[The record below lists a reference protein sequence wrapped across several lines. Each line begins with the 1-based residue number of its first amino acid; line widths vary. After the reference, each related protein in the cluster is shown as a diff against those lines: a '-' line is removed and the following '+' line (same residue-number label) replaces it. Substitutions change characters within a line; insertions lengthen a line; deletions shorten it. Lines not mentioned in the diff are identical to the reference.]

1 MSDLKDQEQLR
12 DQIAGILQLSR
23 ESWKKERAADAE
35 NDESDQPFP
44 RSFLFKALNQHP
56 LLSAT
61 AVASVWYLG
70 PARFGA
76 MALAGASLFL
86 RHKNS
91 ILPIAQQVL
100 SAVLFK
106 PKSNNDNTENSQEG
120 AEASKLPSENQKP
133 NNSTLP

>member
-12 DQIAGILQLSR
+12 DNIADILQLSR
-23 ESWKKERAADAE
+23 ESWTKERASDADR
-35 NDESDQPFP
+35 DESEQPFP
-44 RSFLFKALNQHP
+44 RSFLFKALHQHP

-76 MALAGASLFL
+76 MALAGASLFV
-86 RHKNS
+86 RHRHS

-106 PKSNNDNTENSQEG
+106 PKNDNTESTQAGNELAKQS
-120 AEASKLPSENQKP
+120 SENQRP
-133 NNSTLP
+133 SNSPTP

>member
-1 MSDLKDQEQLR
+1 MIDLKDQELLR
-12 DQIAGILQLSR
+12 DNIADILQLSR
-23 ESWKKERAADAE
+23 ESWKNEIAAEAARE
-35 NDESDQPFP
+35 ESEQPFP

-76 MALAGASLFL
+76 MALAGASLFI

-100 SAVLFK
+100 STVLFK
-106 PKSNNDNTENSQEG
+106 PKNDNNENSQTSNKADQEP
-120 AEASKLPSENQKP
+120 AENQDLKK
-133 NNSTLP
+133 STQL